1 MRNNTTEFDSVKKVG
16 LYNPYL
22 DTLGGGEKHILS
34 ILEVFAEQGFE
45 VNIFWDKNLT
55 NEIKKSFS
63 FRCIDTWKWLP
74 NVFKHRSIGNR
85 ILRLP
90 FDSWFDY
97 AHRSPRVAQDD
108 PRVTFDYFFY
118 VTDGSYFF
126 SSAKKNFIYAMIPD
140 KRLYQL
146 SFLNRL
152 KLSNF
157 KFITHSFFVRNWLKK
172 WDLTAEVIYPYL
184 NDDLINMNFAK
195 LKKEKIILSVGRFFK
210 HLHAK
215 RQDIIIKSFKKLQL
229 KYQSFKDFKLYLVG
243 GLKEEDKAFFNKL
256 KLMAQDNKNIIF
268 LPNASYKILIEY
280 YKKAMFYW
288 HTAGYRVDENKNP
301 ERVEHLG
308 IAPLEAMASGC
319 ITFCHNS
326 GGPKEIINNGVNGFL
341 YKSLT
346 ELIDKTVSTYQ
357 DENKRQ
363 KIAENAKKYIRE
375 NFSYEVFRKG
385 VIEFFGL

>member
-1 MRNNTTEFDSVKKVG
+1 MRDNTTEFDSVKKVG

-90 FDSWFDY
+90 FG
-97 AHRSPRVAQDD
+97 SPPAGGSLRVGQDE

-184 NDDLINMNFAK
+184 NDDLINVNFAK
-195 LKKEKIILSVGRFFK
+195 LKKEKIILSVGRFFE

-215 RQDIIIKSFKKLQL
+215 RQDIVIKSFKKLQ
-229 KYQSFKDFKLYLVG
+229 QTHHPFKDFKLYFVG
-243 GLKEEDKAFFNKL
+243 GLKEEDKVFFNKL
-256 KLMAQDNKNIIF
+256 KLMVQDNKNIIF
-268 LPNASYKILIEY
+268 LPNASYKTLIEH

-288 HTAGYRVDENKNP
+288 HGAGYGVNEDKNP
-301 ERVEHLG
+301 EMVEHLG

-326 GGPKEIINNGVNGFL
+326 GGPKEVIKNGANGFL
-341 YKSLT
+341 YEDLD
-346 ELIDKTVSTYQ
+346 ELIDKTAVIYQ
-357 DENKRQ
+357 NENKRQ
-363 KIAENAKKYIRE
+363 KVTKNAKKHIKE
-375 NFSYEVFRKG
+375 NFSYEVFKKRVKEA
-385 VIEFFGL
+385 II